1 MSLWKARLPAWGLS
15 DWDKDRGCVEEQLD
29 TRCGE
34 HGQMRRV
41 SMETVSGSSVE
52 WMSEPQGGGE
62 GAPHR
67 RGSGSSY
74 GRLGRGLAE

>member
-15 DWDKDRGCVEEQLD
+15 DWDKDCGCVEEQLD

-41 SMETVSGSSVE
+41 SMETDSGSSVE
-52 WMSEPQGGGE
+52 WMSE
-62 GAPHR
+62 PHR